1 MARSA
6 PAFSSFS
13 AGEISPLLEGRA
25 GLEKYREGLAD
36 LTNMIV
42 MPTGGVKRRPGTEFI
57 GVTKT
62 NSVKSRLIPFQFKT
76 SDTYMLEFGNQTMRV
91 YRNDQQVG
99 ISPNNVNNVTK
110 ANPGVCQT
118 AGSHGLST
126 GDEIFFTSV
135 SGMVELLNRN
145 FTIVKTD
152 NTHFTLKDLFG
163 NAVNTTNFTTYSSG
177 NSGFRRVFEVATPYV
192 EADLPS
198 LRFAQSADTMFLVHP
213 AYAIR
218 SLTRTDHDAWTF
230 DSITLSG
237 MPRIAITAITRDAP
251 CVITSNGHGLANG
264 QQIQIV
270 SVVGMTELNNN
281 FYLVANK
288 ATNTLQLTTLAGVQV
303 DSNQFTAYTSGGI
316 VIQQTATE
324 LNSVNNFPS
333 CVTFFEQ
340 RIVYA
345 NTTNNPQTIWFSKNA
360 DFNNFTIGTAA
371 NDALAYTIAS
381 NQVNAIRYLSPTRVL
396 TIGTTGGE
404 YVVTATSDGPITPTT
419 TLIRKYSNYGS
430 AAVEPVQVADV
441 TLFAQRGG
449 RKLREFKYVGE
460 VNSGGYQAPDMTVL
474 AEHITAGGITEFA
487 YQQEPESIVWALRSD
502 GTLLGMTFRRE
513 EDVVGWHK
521 HIIGG
526 VFGQPTI
533 TVSDYANLAVGS
545 KITITKTN
553 GESVTFTSETAGSS
567 NPSAVNGWRPNTSNN
582 VTADNIFTAINAHA
596 DFTVANPS
604 AAVVTVA
611 ETSRAATGFLTIA
624 TSDSTRLAATSESQA
639 VVESI
644 APLPTDTGN
653 DNLYI
658 IVKRTIQNTT
668 VRYIEVLKQFDF
680 GSVTTSAFFVDSGLA
695 YAGAATTSLSG
706 LHHVTGETI
715 SILANGATHP
725 DEVVDAGAIGLDY
738 SATTAAVG
746 YAYISN
752 MQTMRIES
760 GSVDGTSQGKPKRIH
775 AITIRLHETVGIEVG
790 NDAGELDRIPFRD
803 SSMKMDQGIPLF
815 TGDKDIEFSGG
826 FSEDDRI
833 FVRQSQVLPLTV
845 LALFPRMNTFDK

>member
-42 MPTGGVKRRPGTEFI
+42 MPTGGVKRRPGTEYL
-57 GVTKT
+57 GEVKASANKT
-62 NSVKSRLIPFQFKT
+62 RLIPFQFKT
-76 SDTYMLEFGNQTMRV
+76 SDTYILEFGDEIMRV
-91 YRNDQQVG
+91 YRNDLQVLTG
-99 ISPNNVNNVTK
+99 AAKTITAITK
-110 ANPGVCQT
+110 ASPGVLT
-118 AGSHGLST
+118 SNGHGFAN
-126 GDEIFFTSV
+126 GDEIFIYDV
-135 SGMVELLNRN
+135 GGMVELNGRN
-145 FTIVKTD
+145 YRVA
-152 NTHFTLKDLFG
+152 NTATNTFTLTDLFG
-163 NAVNTTNFTTYSSG
+163 NAINTSAFTTFTSG
-177 NSGFRRVFEVATPYV
+177 GKAEELFELATPY
-192 EADLPS
+192 EKDDLAA
-198 LRFAQSADTMFLVHP
+198 LRFVQSADTMFFVHP
-213 AYAIR
+213 SYAIR
-218 SLTRTDHDAWTF
+218 TLTRTDHNAWAFATPTIGG
-230 DSITLSG
+230 SPS
-237 MPRIAITAITRDAP
+237 PA
-251 CVITSNGHGLANG
+251 
-264 QQIQIV
+264 
-270 SVVGMTELNNN
+270 LN
-281 FYLVANK
+281 
-288 ATNTLQLTTLAGVQV
+288 
-303 DSNQFTAYTSGGI
+303 TSG
-316 VIQQTATE
+316 
-324 LNSVNNFPS
+324 NYPSV
-333 CVTFFEQ
+333 VTFFEQ
-340 RIVYA
+340 RLVFG
-345 NTTNNPQTIWFSKNA
+345 NTNNNPQTLWFSKNA
-360 DFNNFTIGTAA
+360 DYTNFTVGTGD
-371 NDALAYTIAS
+371 NDALIYTIAS

-396 TIGTTGGE
+396 TVGTTGGE

-430 AAVEPVQVADV
+430 ASVEPVQVADV

-474 AEHITAGGITEFA
+474 AEHITEGGITEFA
-487 YQQEPESIVWALRSD
+487 YQQEPESIVWCLRSD

-513 EDVVGWHK
+513 EEVVGWHK

-526 VFGQPTI
+526 VFGQA
-533 TVSDYANLAVGS
+533 TVTVTDYANLAVGS
-545 KITITKTN
+545 KIIITKT
-553 GESVTFTSETAGSS
+553 GGDSVTFTSEAAGG
-567 NPSAVNGWRPNTSNN
+567 SAPAVTNGWRPNTSNN

-604 AAVVTVA
+604 ANVVTIT
-611 ETSRAATGFLTIA
+611 ETSRAATGYLTI
-624 TSDSTRLAATSESQA
+624 TTNDSTRLAATSESQA

-653 DNLYI
+653 DDLYM
-658 IVKRTIQNTT
+658 IVKRTIGAVTK
-668 VRYIEVLKQFDF
+668 RYVEVLKKFDF

-695 YAGAATTSLSG
+695 YSGAATTSLSG
-706 LHHVTGETI
+706 LYHVTGETI

-725 DEVVDAGAIGLDY
+725 DEVVSAGTIALDF

-746 YAYISN
+746 YAYTSN
-752 MQTMRIES
+752 MRTMRIES

-803 SSMKMDQGIPLF
+803 SSMLMDQGIPLF
-815 TGDKDIEFSGG
+815 TGDKDIEFDGG

-833 FVRQSQVLPLTV
+833 FVRQSQVLPLSV